1 MKQQAEFNA
10 YAFLSGVNGLVRRM
24 RKELPD
30 KELSL
35 TERMALLLI
44 FQQKEMLP
52 SQLASAANLSG
63 QLSSKVINNL
73 VRLGY
78 VEKRVSPGDKR
89 KCFITITVKGEQRLE
104 ASRKKANEWFLSL
117 VEKTLNDSEIG
128 LLGPTSQIL
137 RKLTGQDSVNSN

>member
-1 MKQQAEFNA
+1 M
-10 YAFLSGVNGLVRRM
+10 
-24 RKELPD
+24 PD

-73 VRLGY
+73 VKLGY
-78 VEKRVSPGDKR
+78 VEKRLSPGDRR

-104 ASRKKANEWFLSL
+104 ASKQKASEWFLSL

-137 RKLTGQDSVNSN
+137 HKLTGHGENRA

>member
-1 MKQQAEFNA
+1 
-10 YAFLSGVNGLVRRM
+10 M

-44 FQQKEMLP
+44 FQHKKMLP
-52 SQLASAANLSG
+52 SQLAVVANLST

-73 VRLGY
+73 VKLGY
-78 VEKRVSPGDKR
+78 LKKSASPEDKR
-89 KCFITITVKGEQRLE
+89 KSFITITVKGEQRIE

-117 VEKTLNDSEIG
+117 VEKSLNDSEIG
-128 LLGPTSQIL
+128 LLGPASQIL
-137 RKLTGQDSVNSN
+137 HKLIE